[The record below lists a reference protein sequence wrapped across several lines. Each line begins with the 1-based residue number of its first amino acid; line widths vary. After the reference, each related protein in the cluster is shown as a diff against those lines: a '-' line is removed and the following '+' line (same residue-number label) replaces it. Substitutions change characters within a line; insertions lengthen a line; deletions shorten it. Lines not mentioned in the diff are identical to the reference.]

1 MRTILVEP
9 AQLEISAARIK
20 DLQFEYEQNVKNLYG
35 EVEKMALHWDGTDSR
50 AFTDQI
56 MGFHDDFRQL
66 QITLQQFIDFLNTTA
81 KAYRQT
87 QEEIISLA
95 RNLAN

>member
-9 AQLEISAARIK
+9 ARLEISAGRIN
-20 DLQFEYEQNVKNLYG
+20 DLQQGYEQNVNNLYG
-35 EVEKMALHWDGTDSR
+35 EVEKMALHWDGADSR

-56 MGFHDDFRQL
+56 MGFHDDFKQM
-66 QITLQQFIDFLNTTA
+66 QVTLQQYIDFLNTTA

-95 RNLAN
+95 RSLAN